1 MWVCLALVLWHK
13 LLGIQNATRLLC
25 LLKMIVQRIL
35 WSHQAGTTIS
45 VTNKG
50 LAMPE
55 LSFASQTFCVLK
67 YEYYTHPAIQQK
79 CSTENWHFQTAI
91 NNAKRGSPPP
101 RVFYDVIRTSVAPN
115 AACCRHMVKHVKP
128 SHGQTMQPGSIM
140 TFVSALRLR
149 LIAPASL
156 TLMLSCCE
164 GSKQCCNRK
173 DPSDPQCINGMIW
186 TCNGSITK
194 QNKSVS
200 SCGWCKAQIMQE
212 CVVVAER
219 EGGCTAG
226 CNGSKVCRSEPAKSI
241 RFSLTK
247 ATNEWQSDKGESS

>member
-1 MWVCLALVLWHK
+1 MSVCLALVLWHK
-13 LLGIQNATRLLC
+13 LLGIQNATWLRC

-35 WSHQAGTTIS
+35 WSHQARTTIS

-55 LSFASQTFCVLK
+55 LSFASQNIWRMYVSFFK
-67 YEYYTHPAIQQK
+67 NRYTHPAIQQK
-79 CSTENWHFQTAI
+79 CSRQNWHFRTAI

-115 AACCRHMVKHVKP
+115 AASCRQMVKHVKP
-128 SHGQTMQPGSIM
+128 SHAQAMQPGSIM

-173 DPSDPQCINGMIW
+173 HPFDLQCINGW
-186 TCNGSITK
+186 KYHQTK
-194 QNKSVS
+194 QKCFHLRLIRKSS
-200 SCGWCKAQIMQE
+200 
-212 CVVVAER
+212 
-219 EGGCTAG
+219 
-226 CNGSKVCRSEPAKSI
+226 NN
-241 RFSLTK
+241 L
-247 ATNEWQSDKGESS
+247 